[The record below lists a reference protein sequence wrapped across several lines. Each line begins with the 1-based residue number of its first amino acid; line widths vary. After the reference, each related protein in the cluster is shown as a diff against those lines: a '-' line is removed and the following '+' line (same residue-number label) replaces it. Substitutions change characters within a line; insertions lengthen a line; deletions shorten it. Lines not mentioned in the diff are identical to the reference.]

1 MKDLWRGWVSTLRS
15 NLEDS
20 KYKYSTL
27 SQASY
32 IRQMFARY
40 VMQNS
45 VRGLLTLIHGVHL
58 SEEQFPQ
65 TPQEMVVMRRS
76 PYSWNMGSH
85 MYALFYTGSDICYAK
100 RHG

>member
-1 MKDLWRGWVSTLRS
+1 MSTLRS

-20 KYKYSTL
+20 KYKCSTL

-32 IRQMFARY
+32 LRQMFVRY

-58 SEEQFPQ
+58 SEGQFTQ
-65 TPQEMVVMRRS
+65 SPQEMVVMRRS
-76 PYSWNMGSH
+76 PYSLNMGSH
-85 MYALFYTGSDICYAK
+85 IYALFHTGFDMCYVE